1 MKINKFKQVF
11 YKIGQY
17 SDEKLEELYNG
28 LPKSRKIRVDNVK
41 NKIYREFL
49 IVEFFIVINQLGL
62 SAKKDFSYN
71 KMGKPY
77 FKNQTMHFSISHSQN
92 LLVVAFSNYSIGVD
106 IQHYLNFDS
115 IIAKNICNEKELK
128 KIENSTKKEKIF
140 TKLWTQKE
148 SVIKLK
154 GLSMYVDTK
163 NLLENSS
170 YKIFT
175 KLKKD
180 YAISVAIQENFKE

>member
-28 LPKSRKIRVDNVK
+28 LPKSRKMRVDNVK

-92 LLVVAFSNYSIGVD
+92 ILVVVFSNYSIGVD
-106 IQHYLNFDS
+106 IQHYLNYDNA
-115 IIAKNICNEKELK
+115 IAKNICNEKELK
-128 KIENSTKKEKIF
+128 KIENSTKKEKEF